1 MAITFELG
9 RIVATKRV
17 WELIDTDER
26 FSRFVT
32 GCLSRYIVYDWG
44 ELDPEDWKMN
54 DEAVKSGE
62 RILGSYPLPYDIEVE
77 FEDRLW
83 IITEHDRSVT
93 TLLFPGDY

>member
-54 DEAVKSGE
+54 DEAVKAESAFSVPIRFRMILKWSL
-62 RILGSYPLPYDIEVE
+62 RIDCG
-77 FEDRLW
+77 
-83 IITEHDRSVT
+83 
-93 TLLFPGDY
+93 LLLSTIVV